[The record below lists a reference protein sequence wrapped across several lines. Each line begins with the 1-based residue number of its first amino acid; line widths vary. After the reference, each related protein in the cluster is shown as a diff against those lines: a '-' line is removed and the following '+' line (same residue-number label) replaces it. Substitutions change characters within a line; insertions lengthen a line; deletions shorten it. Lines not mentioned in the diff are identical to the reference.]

1 MNAGE
6 EFGGY
11 TLVRSLGSGGAGTV
25 WLAEDGGGAQ
35 VALKLLHPALASSE
49 AARRRLEREAAT
61 VNSVRSDSVAR
72 VVDIETEASQPFIAS
87 EYIAGPTL
95 AAVLKEGPLDVRSV
109 AVLGEDIRHTIQAV
123 HAARVIHRDIKPSN
137 IICSTQGPILIDFG
151 IAMSD
156 EDEHLTRTGLVSGTA
171 GYTAPELL
179 RGQEASEAT
188 DWWAWCATMLS
199 ASTGR
204 PPFGSGDLQ
213 GVTMRVLTG
222 QADLEG
228 IDPLVAQA
236 LAQGLSP
243 DPSVRFAPGQ
253 IIDAFNS
260 AADFA
265 YEVDLDTVDWPT
277 AYAAKSEPTCVLPSD
292 DAPGRTRTMPAQGAT
307 PLQGSAHEQSQAEAW
322 EAGQSSDSPGGQ
334 GFSQADA
341 LPADA
346 TNGQWGPT
354 NGQWGPIPGAQGTW
368 DPALG
373 GHPQDWAQGVP
384 GHFGGAFAP
393 VPGQNAGGAVVAPG
407 QVTGGA
413 VAMLGHLGEGAPV
426 AGQLSGGV
434 PTAPRGAS
442 TTPRQGTGWA
452 PVAPEHLPGWG
463 ESPIGQPRTWDL
475 EASES
480 GFPTDMRANHPED
493 EDEEEPTWLH
503 ADEPGYIPALPKT
516 TWLLGP
522 ALLMPLA
529 LLPILLG
536 TTGSLALALVL
547 FLLSFTG
554 ANLRRREMRRIR
566 NGGMKSSDTAAMI
579 AASPLMFLRVLAEL
593 AFGFTLAALIPY
605 LSWVAYS
612 SSTMGNPNWG
622 LWPKLMSYPGIPI
635 SAEPLIQD
643 PHGAASLW
651 AALWATLVLTWLMPT
666 SIDLRDG
673 TSRFSKAVFGPL
685 WVRFIAGMISAGVVI
700 TTWYLLTGGLS

>member
-11 TLVRSLGSGGAGTV
+11 TLVRPLGSGGAGTV

-61 VNSVRSDSVAR
+61 VNSVHSDSVAR

-95 AAVLKEGPLDVRSV
+95 AAVLKEGPLDPRSL
-109 AVLGEDIRHTIQAV
+109 AVLGEDIRRTIQAV

-137 IICSTQGPILIDFG
+137 IICSTRGPILIDFG

-179 RGQEASEAT
+179 RGQEACEAT

-213 GVTMRVLTG
+213 GITMRVLTG

-228 IDPLVAQA
+228 IDPQVAQA

-243 DPSVRFAPGQ
+243 DPSARFAPSQ
-253 IIDAFNS
+253 IIDAYNS
-260 AADFA
+260 SADFA
-265 YEVDLDTVDWPT
+265 YDVDLDAVDWPT

-292 DAPGRTRTMPAQGAT
+292 DAPGRTRTMPAQSPT
-307 PLQGSAHEQSQAEAW
+307 PLQGADHNQPPAEAW
-322 EAGQSSDSPGGQ
+322 DAGQSADIPGGQ
-334 GFSQADA
+334 GFSQAGA
-341 LPADA
+341 FPME
-346 TNGQWGPT
+346 TKNGQWGPMP
-354 NGQWGPIPGAQGTW
+354 GPQGAW
-368 DPALG
+368 DPALEG
-373 GHPQDWAQGVP
+373 QPQAWAQE
-384 GHFGGAFAP
+384 A
-393 VPGQNAGGAVVAPG
+393 PGQFVGGTAPMPGQLAGGAVVMPG
-407 QVTGGA
+407 QVA
-413 VAMLGHLGEGAPV
+413 
-426 AGQLSGGV
+426 GGV
-434 PTAPRGAS
+434 PTAPGWGNPASGQGA
-442 TTPRQGTGWA
+442 GWA
-452 PVAPEHLPGWG
+452 PVAPEHVAGWG
-463 ESPIGQPRTWDL
+463 QAPIRQPPRWGP
-475 EASES
+475 ENPES

-493 EDEEEPTWLH
+493 EGEEKHTWLH
-503 ADEPGYIPALPKT
+503 ADEPGYTPALPNT
-516 TWLLGP
+516 TWILGP

-529 LLPILLG
+529 LFPILLG
-536 TTGSLALALVL
+536 SAGALALALVL

-554 ANLRRREMRRIR
+554 ANLRRREMRRLR
-566 NGGMKSSDTAAMI
+566 NGGPKNSDTAAMI
-579 AASPLMFLRVLAEL
+579 AASPLMLLRVLAEL
-593 AFGFTLAALIPY
+593 AFGLTLGALIPY

-612 SSTMGNPNWG
+612 SSTMGSPNWG
-622 LWPKLMSYPGIPI
+622 LWPKLLSHPGIPI

-643 PHGAASLW
+643 PYGAVSLW

-685 WVRFIAGMISAGVVI
+685 WVRFIAGMIGAGVVI
-700 TTWYLLTGGLS
+700 ATWYLLTGGLS